1 MSDLKAN
8 FLRPQDEISPSI
20 TSPVQR
26 PPSGPTQDSLDSSS
40 TNASKFGPSQLQL
53 PTPQPAPASTSA
65 QAVIASPRVN
75 QSSVGSASR
84 PLPPSNSNDAF
95 QVLPASGTSI
105 SRPSLGPKGR
115 KRPAAESTF
124 EILSEVVDFAVTPP
138 APASHAASPTPSLE
152 VSGSL
157 SPDSSPSS
165 DTPLPPTQSESQNMK
180 RKLAETDRSDED
192 NPEETTKRVKNAKE
206 KEQEEWEQKQASLSD
221 RLDAEMLANIN
232 WDSHRGSNEEFA
244 LRDLPA
250 VVQNTAASVVENSED
265 AFWDQID
272 KINETI
278 AMVDEE
284 EGPWQID
291 GVDAEDIFCVKQT

>member
-1 MSDLKAN
+1 
-8 FLRPQDEISPSI
+8 
-20 TSPVQR
+20 
-26 PPSGPTQDSLDSSS
+26 
-40 TNASKFGPSQLQL
+40 
-53 PTPQPAPASTSA
+53 
-65 QAVIASPRVN
+65 
-75 QSSVGSASR
+75 
-84 PLPPSNSNDAF
+84 
-95 QVLPASGTSI
+95 
-105 SRPSLGPKGR
+105 
-115 KRPAAESTF
+115 
-124 EILSEVVDFAVTPP
+124 
-138 APASHAASPTPSLE
+138 
-152 VSGSL
+152 
-157 SPDSSPSS
+157 
-165 DTPLPPTQSESQNMK
+165 MK

-192 NPEETTKRVKNAKE
+192 NPEETTKRVKNTKE